1 MASKDYGHHNLL
13 SSAPTRPLAEDF
25 VNTEEGMEL
34 LVGIRCACKR
44 YTLTDRTNY
53 IEHRTGT
60 KHSRALDELNYLF
73 RVQKVCL
80 VMNDG
85 WSSANIWRGLVSGWN
100 IKWNIMLI

>member
-1 MASKDYGHHNLL
+1 MATTICCPLL
-13 SSAPTRPLAEDF
+13 LL
-25 VNTEEGMEL
+25 VLLLKILLTEEGMKL

-53 IEHRTGT
+53 IEHGTGT
-60 KHSRALDELNYLF
+60 KEEGRFSHSRALDELNYLF